1 MHKFYVNFASIYIL
15 QLFIHP
21 FIIYLG
27 KFKQCNVNKSY
38 ICLTSEKRHIVK
50 VYEANIAVSFLVSYK
65 EASNKDI
72 K

>member
-1 MHKFYVNFASIYIL
+1 MHKFYVNFACIL

-27 KFKQCNVNKSY
+27 KFQQCNVNKSY

-50 VYEANIAVSFLVSYK
+50 FYETNIGVSFLDSYNKWYK
-65 EASNKDI
+65 EI